1 MSFLEFVKRID
12 FFGKEPEFYI
22 QGRPKQVS
30 IFGRIFTYIF
40 IFLYILI
47 FCYKLYRMSQ
57 RVDITFYDSY
67 SNTDEVPSI
76 KITQDNFTLM
86 FTILDENGEPFIDDT
101 IYYPEAFFSDE
112 YSEEIRIERCSPDK
126 IGPRYREFFDDS
138 EILDYYCLVDV
149 NYSLVPNM
157 NSLRI
162 SIYPCRNNEDDDYC
176 ESQEY
181 IENYLS
187 NKLFLV
193 YFQDIMLTPL
203 DYHNPIKERINVLNT
218 EIYKNL
224 GQYLHTE
231 MQLVKIETSTNIIGF
246 DFLTKPK
253 IEEFIKFDKEIILP
267 FPGYNFDDEEDEY
280 PITIFEL
287 QLNDRI
293 LLEKRYYV
301 QLIDVLGEIGGFMEI
316 MFSFFSMICSLI
328 VDILYE
334 KTLTNNLFTYNITRK
349 TILIKKRGNPI
360 FKINKDKDTKIE
372 EQNSSEVTIF
382 PTKRKK
388 NKNKKKVMIVNTEIK
403 YINNKN
409 SKEKYLAKNKNKVDV
424 SSFKKETKIKNI
436 DIQSVK
442 SSYDDINKND
452 LESIY
457 NMSKKSKNSTDN
469 TNNWIIE
476 EISLKDLLISVFYCC
491 GKKRRKMYNMLL
503 NEGMKVIIEKLDISN
518 IFKNIYS
525 IECSN
530 NDFCKSMNII
540 KMSGEC
546 VKALSEISL
555 FDN

>member
-67 SNTDEVPSI
+67 SNTDEVPNI

-86 FTILDENGEPFIDDT
+86 FAILDENGEPFIDDT

-203 DYHNPIKERINVLNT
+203 DYHNPIKERINFLNT

-253 IEEFIKFDKEIILP
+253 IEEFIKFDKEVILP

-349 TILIKKRGNPI
+349 TILIKKRENPI

-372 EQNSSEVTIF
+372 EPNSSEVTIF
-382 PTKRKK
+382 PTKMKK

-409 SKEKYLAKNKNKVDV
+409 SEEKYLAKNKNKVDV

-476 EISLKDLLISVFYCC
+476 EIGLKDLLISVFYCC
-491 GKKRRKMYNMLL
+491 GKKRRKMYNILL

-546 VKALSEISL
+546 VKALSEIS
-555 FDN
+555 

>member
-138 EILDYYCLVDV
+138 EIMDYYCLVDV

-253 IEEFIKFDKEIILP
+253 IEEFIKFDKEVILP

-349 TILIKKRGNPI
+349 TILIKKRENPI

-372 EQNSSEVTIF
+372 EPNSSEVTIF

-409 SKEKYLAKNKNKVDV
+409 SEEKYLAKNKNKVDV

-452 LESIY
+452 LESFY

-476 EISLKDLLISVFYCC
+476 EISLKDLFISIFYCC
-491 GKKRRKMYNMLL
+491 GKKRRKVYNILL
-503 NEGMKVIIEKLDISN
+503 NEAMRIIMENLDIFH
-518 IFKNIYS
+518 IFKNLHS
-525 IECSN
+525 IDYSN
-530 NDFCKSMNII
+530 NRLNKNVDII

-546 VKALSEISL
+546 SKAIAEIS
-555 FDN
+555 

>member
-1 MSFLEFVKRID
+1 M
-12 FFGKEPEFYI
+12 
-22 QGRPKQVS
+22 
-30 IFGRIFTYIF
+30 
-40 IFLYILI
+40 
-47 FCYKLYRMSQ
+47 
-57 RVDITFYDSY
+57 
-67 SNTDEVPSI
+67 
-76 KITQDNFTLM
+76 
-86 FTILDENGEPFIDDT
+86 
-101 IYYPEAFFSDE
+101 
-112 YSEEIRIERCSPDK
+112 
-126 IGPRYREFFDDS
+126 
-138 EILDYYCLVDV
+138 DYYCLVDV

-253 IEEFIKFDKEIILP
+253 IEEFIKFDKEVILP

-349 TILIKKRGNPI
+349 TILIKKRENPI

-372 EQNSSEVTIF
+372 EPNSSEVTIF
-382 PTKRKK
+382 PTKMKK

-409 SKEKYLAKNKNKVDV
+409 SEEKYLAKNKNKVDV

-476 EISLKDLLISVFYCC
+476 EIGLKDLLISVFYCC
-491 GKKRRKMYNMLL
+491 GKKRRKMYNILL

-546 VKALSEISL
+546 VKALSEIS
-555 FDN
+555 

>member
-138 EILDYYCLVDV
+138 EIMDYYCLVDV

-253 IEEFIKFDKEIILP
+253 IEEFIKFDKEVILP

-349 TILIKKRGNPI
+349 TILIKKRENPI

-372 EQNSSEVTIF
+372 EPNSSEVTIF
-382 PTKRKK
+382 PTKMKK

-409 SKEKYLAKNKNKVDV
+409 SEEKYLAKNKNKVDV

-491 GKKRRKMYNMLL
+491 GKKRRKMYNILL

-546 VKALSEISL
+546 VKALSEIS
-555 FDN
+555 

>member
-101 IYYPEAFFSDE
+101 IYYPEAFFSDD

-138 EILDYYCLVDV
+138 EIMDYYCLVDV

-203 DYHNPIKERINVLNT
+203 DYHNPIKERINFLNT

-253 IEEFIKFDKEIILP
+253 IEEFIKFDKEVILP

-349 TILIKKRGNPI
+349 TILIKKRENPI

-372 EQNSSEVTIF
+372 EPNSSEVTIF
-382 PTKRKK
+382 PTKMKK

-409 SKEKYLAKNKNKVDV
+409 SEEKYLAKNKNKVDV

-452 LESIY
+452 LESFY

-476 EISLKDLLISVFYCC
+476 EIGLKDLLISVFYCC
-491 GKKRRKMYNMLL
+491 GKKRRKMYNILL

-546 VKALSEISL
+546 VKALSEIS
-555 FDN
+555 

>member
-30 IFGRIFTYIF
+30 IFGWIFTYIF

-67 SNTDEVPSI
+67 SNTDEVPNI

-86 FTILDENGEPFIDDT
+86 FAILDENGEPFIDDT

-203 DYHNPIKERINVLNT
+203 DYHNPIKERINFLNT

-253 IEEFIKFDKEIILP
+253 IEEFIKFDKEVILP

>member
-67 SNTDEVPSI
+67 SNTDEVPNI

-86 FTILDENGEPFIDDT
+86 FAILDENGEPFIDDT

-112 YSEEIRIERCSPDK
+112 YSEEIRIERCNPDK

-138 EILDYYCLVDV
+138 EIIDYYCLVGV

-203 DYHNPIKERINVLNT
+203 DYHNPIKERINFLNT

-253 IEEFIKFDKEIILP
+253 IEEFIKFDKEVILP
-267 FPGYNFDDEEDEY
+267 FPGYNFDDEENEY

-349 TILIKKRGNPI
+349 TILIKKRENPI

-372 EQNSSEVTIF
+372 EPNSSEVTIF

-409 SKEKYLAKNKNKVDV
+409 SEEKYLAKNKNKVDV

-546 VKALSEISL
+546 VKALSEIS
-555 FDN
+555 

>member
-138 EILDYYCLVDV
+138 EIMDYYCLVDV

-253 IEEFIKFDKEIILP
+253 IEEFIKFDKEVILP

-349 TILIKKRGNPI
+349 TILIKKRENPI

-372 EQNSSEVTIF
+372 EPNSSEVTIF

-409 SKEKYLAKNKNKVDV
+409 SEEKYLAKNKNKVDV

-476 EISLKDLLISVFYCC
+476 EIGLKDLLISVFYCC
-491 GKKRRKMYNMLL
+491 GKKRRKMYNILL

-518 IFKNIYS
+518 VFKSVCS

-546 VKALSEISL
+546 VKALSEIS
-555 FDN
+555 

>member
-101 IYYPEAFFSDE
+101 IYYPEAFFSDD

-138 EILDYYCLVDV
+138 EIMDYYCLVDV

-253 IEEFIKFDKEIILP
+253 IEEFIKFDKEVILP

-349 TILIKKRGNPI
+349 TILIKKRENPI

-372 EQNSSEVTIF
+372 EPNSSEVTIF
-382 PTKRKK
+382 PTKMKK

-409 SKEKYLAKNKNKVDV
+409 SEEKYLAKNKNKVDV

-452 LESIY
+452 LESFY

-476 EISLKDLLISVFYCC
+476 EIGLKDLLISVFYCC
-491 GKKRRKMYNMLL
+491 GKKRRKMYNILL

-546 VKALSEISL
+546 VKALSEIS
-555 FDN
+555 

>member
-67 SNTDEVPSI
+67 SNTDEVPNI

-86 FTILDENGEPFIDDT
+86 FAILDENGEPFIDDT

-253 IEEFIKFDKEIILP
+253 IEEFIKFDKEVILP

-349 TILIKKRGNPI
+349 TILIKKRENPI

-372 EQNSSEVTIF
+372 EPNSSEVTIF
-382 PTKRKK
+382 PTKMKK

-409 SKEKYLAKNKNKVDV
+409 SEEKYLAKNKNKVDV

-476 EISLKDLLISVFYCC
+476 EIGLKDLLISVFYCC

-546 VKALSEISL
+546 VKALSEIS
-555 FDN
+555 

>member
-138 EILDYYCLVDV
+138 EIMDYYCLVDV

-203 DYHNPIKERINVLNT
+203 DYHNPIKERINFLNT

-253 IEEFIKFDKEIILP
+253 IEEFIKFDKEVILP

-349 TILIKKRGNPI
+349 TILIKKRENPI

-372 EQNSSEVTIF
+372 EPNSSEVTIF
-382 PTKRKK
+382 PTKMKK

-409 SKEKYLAKNKNKVDV
+409 SEEKYLAKNKNKVDV

-452 LESIY
+452 LESFY

-476 EISLKDLLISVFYCC
+476 EIGLKDLLISVFYCC
-491 GKKRRKMYNMLL
+491 GKKRRKMYNILL

-546 VKALSEISL
+546 VKALSEIS
-555 FDN
+555 

>member
-67 SNTDEVPSI
+67 SNTDEVPNI
-76 KITQDNFTLM
+76 KISQDNFTLM
-86 FTILDENGEPFIDDT
+86 FAILDENGEPFIDDT

-203 DYHNPIKERINVLNT
+203 DYHNPIKERINFLNT

-253 IEEFIKFDKEIILP
+253 IEEFIKFDKEVILP

>member
-67 SNTDEVPSI
+67 SNTDEVPNI
-76 KITQDNFTLM
+76 KISQDNFTLM
-86 FTILDENGEPFIDDT
+86 FAILDENGEPFIDDT

-203 DYHNPIKERINVLNT
+203 DYHNPIKERINFLNT

-253 IEEFIKFDKEIILP
+253 IEEFIKFDKEVILP

-372 EQNSSEVTIF
+372 EPNSSEVTIF

-469 TNNWIIE
+469 PNNWIIE

-546 VKALSEISL
+546 VKALSEIS
-555 FDN
+555 

>member
-67 SNTDEVPSI
+67 SNTDEVPNI

-86 FTILDENGEPFIDDT
+86 FAILDENGEPFIDDT

-138 EILDYYCLVDV
+138 EIMDYYCLVDV

-253 IEEFIKFDKEIILP
+253 IEEFIKFDKEVILP

-349 TILIKKRGNPI
+349 TILIKKRENPI

-372 EQNSSEVTIF
+372 EPNSSEVTIF

-403 YINNKN
+403 YINNKK
-409 SKEKYLAKNKNKVDV
+409 SEEKYLAKNKNKVDV

-452 LESIY
+452 LESFY

-476 EISLKDLLISVFYCC
+476 EIGLKDLLISVFYCC
-491 GKKRRKMYNMLL
+491 GKKRRKMYNILL

-546 VKALSEISL
+546 VKALSEIS
-555 FDN
+555 

>member
-67 SNTDEVPSI
+67 SNTDEVPNI

-86 FTILDENGEPFIDDT
+86 FAILDENGEPFIDDT

-203 DYHNPIKERINVLNT
+203 DYHNPIKERINFLNT

-253 IEEFIKFDKEIILP
+253 IEEFIKFDKEVILP

-349 TILIKKRGNPI
+349 TILIKKRENPI

-372 EQNSSEVTIF
+372 EPNSSEITIF

-409 SKEKYLAKNKNKVDV
+409 SEEKYLAKNKNKVDV

-476 EISLKDLLISVFYCC
+476 EISLKDLLISVFYCF

-546 VKALSEISL
+546 VKALSEIS
-555 FDN
+555 

>member
-138 EILDYYCLVDV
+138 EIMDYYCLVDV

-253 IEEFIKFDKEIILP
+253 IEEFIKFDKEVILP

-349 TILIKKRGNPI
+349 TILIKKRENPI

-372 EQNSSEVTIF
+372 EPNSSEVTIF
-382 PTKRKK
+382 PTKMKK

-409 SKEKYLAKNKNKVDV
+409 SEEKYLAKNKNKVDV

-452 LESIY
+452 LESFY

-476 EISLKDLLISVFYCC
+476 EIGLKDLLISVFYCC
-491 GKKRRKMYNMLL
+491 GKKRRKMYNILL

-546 VKALSEISL
+546 VKALSEIS
-555 FDN
+555 

>member
-67 SNTDEVPSI
+67 SNTDEVPNI

-138 EILDYYCLVDV
+138 EIMDYYCLVDV

-253 IEEFIKFDKEIILP
+253 IEEFIKFDKEVILP

-349 TILIKKRGNPI
+349 TILIKKRENPI

-372 EQNSSEVTIF
+372 EPNSSEVTIF
-382 PTKRKK
+382 PTKMKK

-409 SKEKYLAKNKNKVDV
+409 SEEKYLAKNKNKVDV

-452 LESIY
+452 LESFY

-476 EISLKDLLISVFYCC
+476 EIGLKDLLISVFYCC

-546 VKALSEISL
+546 VKALSEIS
-555 FDN
+555 

>member
-138 EILDYYCLVDV
+138 EIMDYYCLVDV

-203 DYHNPIKERINVLNT
+203 DYHNPIKERINFLNT

-253 IEEFIKFDKEIILP
+253 IEEFIKFDKEVILP

-349 TILIKKRGNPI
+349 TILIKKRENPI

-372 EQNSSEVTIF
+372 EPNSSEVTIF
-382 PTKRKK
+382 PTKMKK

-409 SKEKYLAKNKNKVDV
+409 SEEKYLAKNKNKVDV

-476 EISLKDLLISVFYCC
+476 EIGLKDLLISVFYCC

-546 VKALSEISL
+546 VKALSEIS
-555 FDN
+555 

>member
-30 IFGRIFTYIF
+30 IFGWIFTYIF

-67 SNTDEVPSI
+67 SNTDEVPNI

-86 FTILDENGEPFIDDT
+86 FAILDENGEPFIDDT

-203 DYHNPIKERINVLNT
+203 DYHNPIKERINFLNT

-253 IEEFIKFDKEIILP
+253 IEEFIKFDKEVILP

-546 VKALSEISL
+546 VKALSEIS
-555 FDN
+555 

>member
-1 MSFLEFVKRID
+1 MSFLEFLKRID

-126 IGPRYREFFDDS
+126 IGQRYREFFDDS

-253 IEEFIKFDKEIILP
+253 IEEFIKFDKEVILP

-349 TILIKKRGNPI
+349 TILIKKRENQI

-372 EQNSSEVTIF
+372 EPNSSEVTIF
-382 PTKRKK
+382 PTKMKK

-409 SKEKYLAKNKNKVDV
+409 SEEKYLAKNKNKVDV

-476 EISLKDLLISVFYCC
+476 EIGLKDLLISVFYCC

-546 VKALSEISL
+546 VKALSEIS
-555 FDN
+555 

>member
-67 SNTDEVPSI
+67 SNTDEVPNI

-86 FTILDENGEPFIDDT
+86 FAILDENGEPFIDDT

-203 DYHNPIKERINVLNT
+203 DYHNPIKERINFLNT

-253 IEEFIKFDKEIILP
+253 IEEFIKFDKEVILP

-372 EQNSSEVTIF
+372 EPNSSEVTIF

-409 SKEKYLAKNKNKVDV
+409 SEEKYLAKNKNKVDV

-476 EISLKDLLISVFYCC
+476 EIGLKDLLISVFYCC
-491 GKKRRKMYNMLL
+491 EKKRRKMYNILL

-530 NDFCKSMNII
+530 NDFYKNVNII

-546 VKALSEISL
+546 VKALSEIS
-555 FDN
+555 

>member
-253 IEEFIKFDKEIILP
+253 IEEFIKFDKEVILP

-349 TILIKKRGNPI
+349 TILIKKRENPI

-372 EQNSSEVTIF
+372 EPNSSEVTIF
-382 PTKRKK
+382 PTKMKK

-409 SKEKYLAKNKNKVDV
+409 SEEKYLAKNKNKVDV

-452 LESIY
+452 LESFY

-476 EISLKDLLISVFYCC
+476 EIGLKDLLISVFYCC
-491 GKKRRKMYNMLL
+491 GKKRRKMYNILL

-546 VKALSEISL
+546 VKALSEIS
-555 FDN
+555 

>member
-67 SNTDEVPSI
+67 SNTDEVPNI

-86 FTILDENGEPFIDDT
+86 FAILDENGEPFIDDT

-126 IGPRYREFFDDS
+126 IGQRYREFFDDS
-138 EILDYYCLVDV
+138 EIMDYYCLVDV

-253 IEEFIKFDKEIILP
+253 IEEFIKFDKEVILP

-349 TILIKKRGNPI
+349 TILIKKRENPI
-360 FKINKDKDTKIE
+360 FKINKDKDTKKIE
-372 EQNSSEVTIF
+372 EPNSSEVTIF

-409 SKEKYLAKNKNKVDV
+409 SEEKYLAKNKNKVDV

-452 LESIY
+452 LESFY

-476 EISLKDLLISVFYCC
+476 EIGLKDLLISVFYCC
-491 GKKRRKMYNMLL
+491 GKKRRKMYNILL

-546 VKALSEISL
+546 VKALSEIS
-555 FDN
+555 

>member
-67 SNTDEVPSI
+67 SNTDEVPNI

-86 FTILDENGEPFIDDT
+86 FAILDENGEPFIDDT

-253 IEEFIKFDKEIILP
+253 IEEFIKFDKEVILP

-349 TILIKKRGNPI
+349 TILIKKRENPI

-372 EQNSSEVTIF
+372 EPNSSEVTIF
-382 PTKRKK
+382 PTKMKK

-409 SKEKYLAKNKNKVDV
+409 SEEKYLAKNKNKVDV

-452 LESIY
+452 LESFY

-476 EISLKDLLISVFYCC
+476 EIGLKDLLISVFYCC
-491 GKKRRKMYNMLL
+491 GKKRRKMYNILL

-546 VKALSEISL
+546 VKALSEIS
-555 FDN
+555 

>member
-138 EILDYYCLVDV
+138 EIMDYYCLVDV

-253 IEEFIKFDKEIILP
+253 IEEFIKFDKEVILP

-349 TILIKKRGNPI
+349 TILIKKRENPI

-372 EQNSSEVTIF
+372 EPNSSEVTIF
-382 PTKRKK
+382 PTKMKK

-409 SKEKYLAKNKNKVDV
+409 SEEKYLAKNKNKVDV

-452 LESIY
+452 LESFY

-546 VKALSEISL
+546 VKALSEIS
-555 FDN
+555 

>member
-67 SNTDEVPSI
+67 SNTDEVPNI

-86 FTILDENGEPFIDDT
+86 FAILDENGEPFIDDT

-162 SIYPCRNNEDDDYC
+162 SIYPCRNNENDDYC
-176 ESQEY
+176 ESPEY

-203 DYHNPIKERINVLNT
+203 DYHNPTKERINFLNT

-253 IEEFIKFDKEIILP
+253 IEEFIKFDKEVILP

-301 QLIDVLGEIGGFMEI
+301 QLIDVMSEILGCMRFM
-316 MFSFFSMICSLI
+316 
-328 VDILYE
+328 
-334 KTLTNNLFTYNITRK
+334 
-349 TILIKKRGNPI
+349 
-360 FKINKDKDTKIE
+360 
-372 EQNSSEVTIF
+372 
-382 PTKRKK
+382 
-388 NKNKKKVMIVNTEIK
+388 
-403 YINNKN
+403 
-409 SKEKYLAKNKNKVDV
+409 
-424 SSFKKETKIKNI
+424 
-436 DIQSVK
+436 IQK
-442 SSYDDINKND
+442 S
-452 LESIY
+452 
-457 NMSKKSKNSTDN
+457 
-469 TNNWIIE
+469 
-476 EISLKDLLISVFYCC
+476 C
-491 GKKRRKMYNMLL
+491 L
-503 NEGMKVIIEKLDISN
+503 NASQGAEKL
-518 IFKNIYS
+518 
-525 IECSN
+525 
-530 NDFCKSMNII
+530 
-540 KMSGEC
+540 
-546 VKALSEISL
+546 VKT
-555 FDN
+555 

>member
-67 SNTDEVPSI
+67 SNTDEVPNI

-86 FTILDENGEPFIDDT
+86 FAILDENGEPFIDDT

-253 IEEFIKFDKEIILP
+253 IEEFIKFDKEVILP

-349 TILIKKRGNPI
+349 TILIKKRENPI

-372 EQNSSEVTIF
+372 EPNSSEVTIF
-382 PTKRKK
+382 PTKMKK

-409 SKEKYLAKNKNKVDV
+409 SEEKYLAKNKNKVDV

-546 VKALSEISL
+546 VKALSEIS
-555 FDN
+555 

>member
-138 EILDYYCLVDV
+138 EIMDYYCLVDV

-253 IEEFIKFDKEIILP
+253 IEEFIKFDKEVILP

-349 TILIKKRGNPI
+349 TILIKKRENPI

-372 EQNSSEVTIF
+372 EPNSSEVTIF
-382 PTKRKK
+382 PTKMKK

-409 SKEKYLAKNKNKVDV
+409 SEEKYLAKNKNKVDV

-452 LESIY
+452 LESFY

-476 EISLKDLLISVFYCC
+476 EIGLKDLLISVFYCC

-546 VKALSEISL
+546 VKALSEIS
-555 FDN
+555 

>member
-138 EILDYYCLVDV
+138 EIMDYYCLVDV

-253 IEEFIKFDKEIILP
+253 IEEFIKFDKEVILP

-349 TILIKKRGNPI
+349 TILIKKRENPI

-372 EQNSSEVTIF
+372 EPYSSEVSLF
-382 PTKRKK
+382 PAKKKK

-409 SKEKYLAKNKNKVDV
+409 SEEKYLSKNKNKVDI

-452 LESIY
+452 LESFY

-491 GKKRRKMYNMLL
+491 GKKRRKMYNILL

-546 VKALSEISL
+546 VKALSEIS
-555 FDN
+555 

>member
-67 SNTDEVPSI
+67 SNTDEVPNI

-86 FTILDENGEPFIDDT
+86 FAILDENGEPFIDDT

-203 DYHNPIKERINVLNT
+203 DYHNPIKERINFLNT

-253 IEEFIKFDKEIILP
+253 IEEFIKFDKEVILP

-372 EQNSSEVTIF
+372 EPNSSEVTIF

-409 SKEKYLAKNKNKVDV
+409 SEEKYLAKNKNKVDV

-546 VKALSEISL
+546 VKALSEIS
-555 FDN
+555 

>member
-86 FTILDENGEPFIDDT
+86 FAILDENGEPFIDDT

-138 EILDYYCLVDV
+138 EIMDYYCLVDV

-372 EQNSSEVTIF
+372 EPNSSEVTIF
-382 PTKRKK
+382 PTKMKK

>member
-67 SNTDEVPSI
+67 SNTDEVPNI
-76 KITQDNFTLM
+76 KISQDNFTLM
-86 FTILDENGEPFIDDT
+86 FAILDENGEPFIDDT

-138 EILDYYCLVDV
+138 EIMDYYCLVDV

-203 DYHNPIKERINVLNT
+203 DYHNPIKERINFLNT

-253 IEEFIKFDKEIILP
+253 IEEFIKFDKEVILP

-334 KTLTNNLFTYNITRK
+334 KTLTNNLFTYNLTRK

-409 SKEKYLAKNKNKVDV
+409 SEEKYLAKNKNKVDV

-546 VKALSEISL
+546 VKALSEIS
-555 FDN
+555 

>member
-86 FTILDENGEPFIDDT
+86 FAILDENGEPFIDDT

-253 IEEFIKFDKEIILP
+253 IEEFIKFDKEVILP

-349 TILIKKRGNPI
+349 TILIKKRENPI

-372 EQNSSEVTIF
+372 EPNSSEVTIF
-382 PTKRKK
+382 PTKMKK

-409 SKEKYLAKNKNKVDV
+409 SEEKYLAKNKNKVDV

-476 EISLKDLLISVFYCC
+476 EIGLKDLLISVFYCC

-530 NDFCKSMNII
+530 NDFCKSVNII

-546 VKALSEISL
+546 VKALSEIS
-555 FDN
+555 